1 MDYLSQQNEYNERL
15 NWKMTLGE
23 FYKTELAK
31 SGRASPNL
39 KSWVVITAS
48 QKPWFLFKNNHKNG
62 ETRTQIRN
70 KK

>member
-39 KSWVVITAS
+39 KS
-48 QKPWFLFKNNHKNG
+48 
-62 ETRTQIRN
+62 
-70 KK
+70 